1 MSPEKKNIYFAV
13 TADVVDSQNPQYAEL
28 LNKIPD
34 FLEILNHTYQPLVH
48 FQIYAGDEIQGLL
61 AINAPISQL
70 IMEIISIF
78 YPLNLRIEVGIGTL
92 STPILND
99 SGQMRGAAFINARKA
114 LQKVAQNQVRFESDE
129 DNSIVEMFNHLW
141 LMIGTIISRW
151 DNQTF
156 KRAKL
161 FHDLANVKAIA
172 SVEKVSRVAINK
184 YLNNNS
190 IKQIAKTISFMDKN
204 LSLLSQPSVV
214 YNQ

>member
-1 MSPEKKNIYFAV
+1 
-13 TADVVDSQNPQYAEL
+13 
-28 LNKIPD
+28 
-34 FLEILNHTYQPLVH
+34 
-48 FQIYAGDEIQGLL
+48 
-61 AINAPISQL
+61 
-70 IMEIISIF
+70 
-78 YPLNLRIEVGIGTL
+78 VGIGTL

-114 LQKVAQNQVRFESDE
+114 LQKVAKNQVRFESDE

-161 FHDLANVKAIA
+161 FHDLANVAAMA
-172 SVEKVSRVAINK
+172 SAEKVSRVAINK
-184 YLNNNS
+184 YLNNNG
-190 IKQIAKTISFMDKN
+190 IKQIAKTISFMDSN
-204 LSLLSQPSVV
+204 LSLLSQPYVV